1 MNKIKFF
8 LCSVVFLTATLSIQ
22 AQNATFEWS
31 DLISNTKVGLQN
43 PTLVFPNA
51 SGFTTYTVEKQG
63 TQVFAP
69 ESVFI
74 TKFNANGD
82 AGKTLDF
89 SLPKRALKDATLL
102 KIIEGEDKLYVFSFI
117 AVKKDKKNVLYAQ
130 VYNNTS
136 GEVSETKEVYTLPIE
151 KVNTS
156 GFFGVQISEDRNT
169 IAVLVNKPFIKK
181 TKESI
186 EVVILDA
193 DLNTIS
199 NSEHILSF
207 DSERAYRE
215 ELFVGND
222 ATVTIVKKTDIFKK
236 EPITSAITI
245 TGDAI
250 SEQQVSANEFY
261 ISDNR
266 VVTIKGKQYLL
277 GFATDNAK
285 PTVSMGGAKDKSFFI
300 YNITDQKL
308 IKNQEWNPEITKRI
322 LGKGFIDLKVKD
334 IVVQNDEIYLIGDR
348 FSEESKPIP
357 GQNFEYNY
365 TYNFG
370 PGVVVKLNTNGDVAY
385 DSYIKYDEEYKN
397 HMQPL
402 GSFKPFIRDNIIYF
416 FANEKVS
423 ILEEKKIVFGWKN
436 INAKAI
442 VTKKLESDGSLSIEA
457 FKSGIV
463 GGKENVVD
471 FAPTK
476 TIQLD
481 DNTYYIYALGNKY
494 QAFGKMTI
502 E

>member
-1 MNKIKFF
+1 MNNIKTYLFSAF
-8 LCSVVFLTATLSIQ
+8 LLIAIVTIQ

-31 DLISNTKVGLQN
+31 DLSSNTKVGLQN
-43 PTLVFPNA
+43 PTLVFPSV
-51 SGFTTYTVEKQG
+51 SGFTTYTLEKQG

-69 ESVFI
+69 ESIFI

-82 AGKTLDF
+82 AGKTIDF

-102 KIIEGEDKLYVFSFI
+102 KIIEGKDKLYVFSFI

-130 VYNNTS
+130 VYDNST
-136 GEVSETKEVYTLPIE
+136 GIVSETKEVYTLPIE

-156 GFFGVQISEDRNT
+156 GFFEVQLSEDKNT
-169 IAVLVNKPFIKK
+169 FAILVNKPFIKK
-181 TKESI
+181 TKENI

-199 NSEHILSF
+199 NAKHTLSF

-215 ELFVGND
+215 KLYVDND

-236 EPITSAITI
+236 EPVTSVITI
-245 TGDAI
+245 KGDEI
-250 SEQQVSANEFY
+250 TQQQVSANQFY

-266 VVTIKGKQYLL
+266 VVTIKDKQYLL

-285 PTVSMGGAKDKSFFI
+285 PAVSMGGAKDKSFFI

-322 LGKGFIDLKVKD
+322 LGKGFIDLKVID
-334 IVVQNDEIYLIGDR
+334 VIVQNDDIFLIGDR

-385 DSYIKYDEEYKN
+385 DSLIQYGEEYKN
-397 HMQPL
+397 HMKPL
-402 GSFKPFIRDNIIYF
+402 GSFKPFIKDNTIHF

-442 VTKKLESDGSLSIEA
+442 VTKKLESDGSLSINA

-463 GGKENVVD
+463 GGKDNVVD

-481 DNTYYIYALGNKY
+481 NNTYYIYALGNKY
-494 QAFGKMTI
+494 QAFGKMTM